1 MAEGNGI
8 PVWAPVG
15 DWDGDESTSAP
26 LLLPLGGLGGPPL
39 LLGLPL
45 LLAALPSSLVALVAL
60 ALALLGRTVLLATT
74 SAESFASPGSPNSS
88 LASTPPGVLVSG
100 SGSVGVG
107 GDLARARARGF
118 GRSAI

>member
-45 LLAALPSSLVALVAL
+45 LLAALPCSLAT
-60 ALALLGRTVLLATT
+60 ALALLGRFVLLAA
-74 SAESFASPGSPNSS
+74 SSSESFATPGGSNSLT
-88 LASTPPGVLVSG
+88 LASTPAGILISRSG
-100 SGSVGVG
+100 SIGVS
-107 GDLARARARGF
+107 GDLARARAG
-118 GRSAI
+118 GLSRSTI